1 MSGRYVMALD
11 EGSSSARTL
20 IIDPEGTVVSEAHA
34 PVAPLFPR
42 PSWVELDPEALWR
55 AQLATMREAVE
66 LAGCTGK
73 DIAAIGI
80 TSHRESA
87 FLWERASGKPVHDA
101 IMWMSKQTDRIVR
114 RWSAQ
119 GLDADIRRRTG
130 LYNDSYFSAGKL
142 AWFMENVPDAR
153 ARAEQG
159 DLAFG
164 TPDTW
169 LLWRLTGGAS
179 HRTDHTC
186 ASRTSIFNLEQLGWD
201 ETLCAAFG
209 IPMPILPLAV
219 PSDSFFGY
227 TDPAWLGAEIPVMAV
242 LADQQAGLYGHA
254 CFEDGA
260 AKNTY
265 GTAGVLVANA
275 GARPLH
281 IEGLTTSVAW
291 TVAAGTRYEVEGVV
305 FHSGQ
310 TLQWLRDNLGLISKA
325 SDTAEV
331 AQRTPDTGG
340 VYFVPGFAGLCAP
353 HWNRDAK
360 AAIVGLTLESTADH
374 VIRAALE
381 SIAYQTKDNIEA
393 LLRSG
398 EMDVPSLKVDG
409 GAVSNNE
416 LCQFQAD
423 ILGIPVL
430 RPHGLERTGLGVAYL
445 AGTGAGLWSGPEDV
459 IRSWAVERTFEPTMT
474 EERRQELY
482 AGWQAAV
489 RAACTQPAL
498 ARSAH
503 DGLATYA
510 R

>member
-34 PVAPLFPR
+34 PVVPLFPR

-179 HRTDHTC
+179 HRSHVRLAHVHLQPRAT
-186 ASRTSIFNLEQLGWD
+186 RLGRDALRRIWH
-201 ETLCAAFG
+201 
-209 IPMPILPLAV
+209 
-219 PSDSFFGY
+219 SD
-227 TDPAWLGAEIPVMAV
+227 
-242 LADQQAGLYGHA
+242 ADL
-254 CFEDGA
+254 
-260 AKNTY
+260 
-265 GTAGVLVANA
+265 
-275 GARPLH
+275 
-281 IEGLTTSVAW
+281 
-291 TVAAGTRYEVEGVV
+291 AAGR
-305 FHSGQ
+305 
-310 TLQWLRDNLGLISKA
+310 
-325 SDTAEV
+325 
-331 AQRTPDTGG
+331 
-340 VYFVPGFAGLCAP
+340 
-353 HWNRDAK
+353 
-360 AAIVGLTLESTADH
+360 
-374 VIRAALE
+374 
-381 SIAYQTKDNIEA
+381 
-393 LLRSG
+393 
-398 EMDVPSLKVDG
+398 
-409 GAVSNNE
+409 
-416 LCQFQAD
+416 
-423 ILGIPVL
+423 PV
-430 RPHGLERTGLGVAYL
+430 
-445 AGTGAGLWSGPEDV
+445 
-459 IRSWAVERTFEPTMT
+459 
-474 EERRQELY
+474 
-482 AGWQAAV
+482 
-489 RAACTQPAL
+489 
-498 ARSAH
+498 
-503 DGLATYA
+503 
-510 R
+510 